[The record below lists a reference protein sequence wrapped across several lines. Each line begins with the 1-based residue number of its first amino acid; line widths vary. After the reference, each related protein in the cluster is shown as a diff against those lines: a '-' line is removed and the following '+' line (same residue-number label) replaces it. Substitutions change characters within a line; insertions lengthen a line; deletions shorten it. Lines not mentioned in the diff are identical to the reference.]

1 MMEQLEILEWAMFG
15 VARKL
20 QEETDA
26 NKRAELEAKLRLLAR
41 LSVREELK

>member
-1 MMEQLEILEWAMFG
+1 MEQLEILEWAMFG

-20 QEETDA
+20 QETTDA
-26 NKRAELEAKLRLLAR
+26 NERTELEAKLRQLAR

>member
-1 MMEQLEILEWAMFG
+1 MKQLEILELAMWA

-20 QEETDA
+20 QETT
-26 NKRAELEAKLRLLAR
+26 NKEECAALRIKLKELAR